1 MSLSLSAEETSVLLR
16 EYRLAIEPAVDA
28 TYSLYA
34 KNLLDNEQ
42 ALDYLQK
49 IAHFF
54 QSPSI
59 LVTAS
64 LFAKRY
70 SVLTIASAFY
80 AMSRYDKGL
89 HCRIENMWVE
99 AEYSKPWLP
108 TIRLIDR
115 TVSIPTEDRE
125 KWRDEVLREIFA
137 NNLAKVWQSL
147 AKISK
152 IPKTIL
158 WENTAIYVNWLYE
171 TKIGEGAS
179 EQEKARIQEDYHYI
193 VNLAPG
199 SIFGERKN
207 PLTNYCGPK
216 VTILES
222 EQPVRLR
229 KTCCFYYHTSDEAND
244 YCISC
249 PKIKR

>member
-1 MSLSLSAEETSVLLR
+1 MLLTL
-16 EYRLAIEPAVDA
+16 YMPKFIGQCSSSRLF
-28 TYSLYA
+28 T
-34 KNLLDNEQ
+34 
-42 ALDYLQK
+42 K

-99 AEYSKPWLP
+99 AESSKPWLP

-125 KWRDEVLREIFA
+125 KWRDQVLREIFA

-152 IPKTIL
+152 IPKIL

-171 TKIGEGAS
+171 TKIGKEPVS
-179 EQEKARIQEDYHYI
+179 KKRLVYKRII
-193 VNLAPG
+193 
-199 SIFGERKN
+199 
-207 PLTNYCGPK
+207 
-216 VTILES
+216 TIL
-222 EQPVRLR
+222 
-229 KTCCFYYHTSDEAND
+229 
-244 YCISC
+244 
-249 PKIKR
+249 